1 MVTRTSSSGNNETKP
16 EWARLAAST
25 PPLSSPYFLMT
36 PNTNADAWWRC
47 CAASTRR
54 IARSIAFIGDEHLS
68 SPLTPALPGSAAGKP
83 PQPAEPP
90 RRLSQRVAKPAG
102 TSARKRPG
110 DPLVAFPAPGEVRPC
125 RRNQQKPQPREDS
138 SPDHSH

>member
-25 PPLSSPYFLMT
+25 PPLSFPYFLMT
-36 PNTNADAWWRC
+36 PNTNAGAWGRC

-83 PQPAEPP
+83 PQPAGPP
-90 RRLSQRVAKPAG
+90 RRRPPRVAKQAG
-102 TSARKRPG
+102 TSACKRPN
-110 DPLVAFPAPGEVRPC
+110 DPLLSISAPGEV
-125 RRNQQKPQPREDS
+125 QKKGGPEESADYSRARA
-138 SPDHSH
+138 